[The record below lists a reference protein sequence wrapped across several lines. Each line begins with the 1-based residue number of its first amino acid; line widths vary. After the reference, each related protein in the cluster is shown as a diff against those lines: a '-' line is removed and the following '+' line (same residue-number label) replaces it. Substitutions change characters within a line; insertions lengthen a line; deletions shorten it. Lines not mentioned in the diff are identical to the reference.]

1 MGMLLFFSEVPEIRE
16 GSWTLLFVVFFFQNL
31 ALRNCSNSES
41 RIKAEKREHLYNHRV
56 VKVGEEL

>member
-41 RIKAEKREHLYNHRV
+41 RIKAEKREHLCNHRV